1 MRFAKLH
8 IISGFFIAL
17 AVGLAGCAEIELASH
32 ATKQLGKPDTVKP
45 VGRYKV
51 GSPYQVKNLWYYP
64 AVDYDYSET
73 GIASWY
79 GPGFDGK
86 LTANGEQYDQE
97 ALTAAHRT
105 LPMPSLIRVTNLG
118 NGRSIKLRVNDRG
131 PFSNSRILDV
141 SRRAAQLLGF
151 ELAGTAKVRVE
162 ILEEESRQL
171 AALSQDKDL
180 TAYKTEIASSDTST
194 RGAPTEAVVA
204 EPLDAPAAG
213 GTVAQQPQSPPPP
226 QIKAEPVAYNPA
238 YNPDGVVTQIP
249 VAETGI
255 FVQAGSFLQ
264 MHNADRLRVK
274 LSSLGTAQVAN
285 AAVNQQTF
293 YRVRL
298 GPLTTVDEA
307 DKLLQVLHD
316 NGYTDARVV
325 VE

>member
-8 IISGFFIAL
+8 IISAFFVAL
-17 AVGLAGCAEIELASH
+17 AIGLAGCAEIELASH
-32 ATKQLGKPDTVKP
+32 ATKQIAKPDEGKPA
-45 VGRYKV
+45 GRYKV

-180 TAYKTEIASSDTST
+180 TAYKAEIASSETST
-194 RGAPTEAVVA
+194 RGAPTETVIA
-204 EPLDAPAAG
+204 EPLDAPSSGGAA
-213 GTVAQQPQSPPPP
+213 VQQPLSPSPPRI
-226 QIKAEPVAYNPA
+226 QAEPVTYNSA

-264 MHNADRLRVK
+264 LHNADRLRVK